1 MNQSLLCSILLL
13 LLSIQQRLSSSCSS
27 YSRFDTNPDRFP
39 GLVPFILS
47 REEQISQAQFASKV
61 RITKV
66 YGSTHNDDK
75 LYAAQVICNLK
86 EILEQFSMQI
96 NVSQGDRRCQVI
108 HKHTKVGDE
117 VILLMNE
124 SNRVGRIWNL
134 NSPGMFSIQEWER
147 DYQSHLPDNPCFNDV
162 KEPTLRSLA
171 TTTNKANLKPNS
183 CRPVASAQTK
193 THDSVN
199 CTDIP
204 WHAFIWDRRVCK
216 TRCDAVA
223 IHDSWLLTS
232 ARCVSHYTRTPRR
245 LVISL
250 GVSNARQMKK
260 SSRAKSV
267 VLHPQ
272 WQTRSDEKGV
282 AYDMALVK
290 MKTSRHN
297 NGLCPTEPISLASPA
312 DTVTDL
318 HCLGSKTDVYNG
330 YVKKI
335 MLNAPNP
342 KVVDTDHTEAYWA
355 ATACRVQNG
364 QRRLF

>member
-1 MNQSLLCSILLL
+1 
-13 LLSIQQRLSSSCSS
+13 
-27 YSRFDTNPDRFP
+27 
-39 GLVPFILS
+39 
-47 REEQISQAQFASKV
+47 
-61 RITKV
+61 
-66 YGSTHNDDK
+66 
-75 LYAAQVICNLK
+75 
-86 EILEQFSMQI
+86 
-96 NVSQGDRRCQVI
+96 
-108 HKHTKVGDE
+108 
-117 VILLMNE
+117 
-124 SNRVGRIWNL
+124 
-134 NSPGMFSIQEWER
+134 
-147 DYQSHLPDNPCFNDV
+147 
-162 KEPTLRSLA
+162 
-171 TTTNKANLKPNS
+171 
-183 CRPVASAQTK
+183 
-193 THDSVN
+193 
-199 CTDIP
+199 
-204 WHAFIWDRRVCK
+204 
-216 TRCDAVA
+216 
-223 IHDSWLLTS
+223 
-232 ARCVSHYTRTPRR
+232 
-245 LVISL
+245 
-250 GVSNARQMKK
+250 MKK

>member
-134 NSPGMFSIQEWER
+134 NSPGMFSIQVTSNTSYILVTCNILYCIPFLGMGKR
-147 DYQSHLPDNPCFNDV
+147 LS
-162 KEPTLRSLA
+162 
-171 TTTNKANLKPNS
+171 KP
-183 CRPVASAQTK
+183 
-193 THDSVN
+193 
-199 CTDIP
+199 
-204 WHAFIWDRRVCK
+204 
-216 TRCDAVA
+216 
-223 IHDSWLLTS
+223 
-232 ARCVSHYTRTPRR
+232 
-245 LVISL
+245 
-250 GVSNARQMKK
+250 
-260 SSRAKSV
+260 SS
-267 VLHPQ
+267 
-272 WQTRSDEKGV
+272 
-282 AYDMALVK
+282 
-290 MKTSRHN
+290 
-297 NGLCPTEPISLASPA
+297 
-312 DTVTDL
+312 
-318 HCLGSKTDVYNG
+318 
-330 YVKKI
+330 
-335 MLNAPNP
+335 
-342 KVVDTDHTEAYWA
+342 
-355 ATACRVQNG
+355 
-364 QRRLF
+364 